1 MQTLRSSGRHYVV
14 TGANSKTGEDVQI
27 TVEAFDEADAARTA
41 NRQGVF
47 VSRCV
52 PAGADGNSWAGGQAG
67 AETSRASASATAT
80 APAPAMTFAETVARD
95 PVVRRLVAAHPQL
108 GPRVKRLNAEDKE
121 LLADLV
127 GEPLGVSYRDSA
139 HVGRLMKAEK
149 TPDENGT
156 AGANGR

>member
-1 MQTLRSSGRHYVV
+1 MQTLRSSGRHYLV

-27 TVEAFDEADAARTA
+27 TVEAFDEADAARAA

-52 PAGADGNSWAGGQAG
+52 PAGADGSSWAGGQA
-67 AETSRASASATAT
+67 AAAASRASATAT

-95 PVVRRLVAAHPQL
+95 PVVRRLVATHPQL

-156 AGANGR
+156 AGASGR